1 MTACS
6 FVASAVNESRPL
18 LVDEESQQTVR
29 EDVHIIETSLHFVN
43 DLLRS
48 MLDLHRVSS
57 KNMVVDNSP
66 ADVLSDILQPV
77 ASMLTRRDD
86 VFQVQIECPQNLIVV
101 TDRLRLK
108 QVVLNLGRN
117 AIKFVDEGFV
127 RLKADVIDGRVR
139 ICVEDSGTGIPLD
152 KRDQLFQKFQD
163 SLDSLNQG
171 TGVGLS
177 LCKNLIDLMGGEL
190 WLDETYVSGFNSNPG
205 TRFII
210 DLKTA
215 PLSMESFSSLHTET
229 TAGDTI
235 SSYDA
240 HGDVEDNSLNGSR
253 ELPEHLSVLFVDD
266 DITLRKLF
274 CRSICKNWPDWTVCE
289 AASGEVALNMVDTQ
303 DFDIIFIDQY
313 MSGVEKQ
320 LLGTETTRSLRVKG
334 FNARICGLSANDLE
348 GPFKSAGANAF
359 VMKPFPCKLEPLK
372 AELLHVLD
380 DDE

>member
-1 MTACS
+1 
-6 FVASAVNESRPL
+6 
-18 LVDEESQQTVR
+18 VDEECQQTVR

-66 ADVLSDILQPV
+66 ADVMSDILQPV

-139 ICVEDSGTGIPLD
+139 ICVEDSGPGIRLD

-177 LCKNLIDLMGGEL
+177 LCKNLVDLMGGEL
-190 WLDETYVSGFNSNPG
+190 WLDETYASGFNSNPG

-215 PLSMESFSSLHTET
+215 PLSMESFSSLHTVT

-240 HGDVEDNSLNGSR
+240 HGDVEDNSFNG
-253 ELPEHLSVLFVDD
+253 
-266 DITLRKLF
+266 
-274 CRSICKNWPDWTVCE
+274 
-289 AASGEVALNMVDTQ
+289 
-303 DFDIIFIDQY
+303 
-313 MSGVEKQ
+313 
-320 LLGTETTRSLRVKG
+320 
-334 FNARICGLSANDLE
+334 
-348 GPFKSAGANAF
+348 
-359 VMKPFPCKLEPLK
+359 
-372 AELLHVLD
+372 
-380 DDE
+380 

>member
-18 LVDEESQQTVR
+18 LVDEECQQTVR

-66 ADVLSDILQPV
+66 ADVMSDILQPV

-139 ICVEDSGTGIPLD
+139 ICVEDSGPGIRLD

-177 LCKNLIDLMGGEL
+177 LCKNLVDLMGGEL
-190 WLDETYVSGFNSNPG
+190 WLDETYASGFNSNPG

-215 PLSMESFSSLHTET
+215 PLSMESFSSLHTVT

-274 CRSICKNWPDWTVCE
+274 CRSIRKNWPDWTVCE
-289 AASGEVALNMVDTQ
+289 AASGEVALNMVETQ
-303 DFDIIFIDQY
+303 EFDIIFIDQY

-320 LLGTETTRSLRVKG
+320 LLGTETTRSLRAKG
-334 FNARICGLSANDLE
+334 YKARICGLSANDLE

-372 AELLHVLD
+372 AELLRVLD

>member
-1 MTACS
+1 
-6 FVASAVNESRPL
+6 
-18 LVDEESQQTVR
+18 VDEESQQTVR

-66 ADVLSDILQPV
+66 ADVMSDILQPV

-139 ICVEDSGTGIPLD
+139 ICVEDSGPGIRLD

-177 LCKNLIDLMGGEL
+177 LCKNLVDLMGGEL
-190 WLDETYVSGFNSNPG
+190 WLDETYASGFNSNPG

-215 PLSMESFSSLHTET
+215 PLSMESFSSLHTVT

-274 CRSICKNWPDWTVCE
+274 CRSIRKNWPDWTVCE
-289 AASGEVALNMVDTQ
+289 AASGEVALNMVETQ
-303 DFDIIFIDQY
+303 EFDIIFIDQY

-320 LLGTETTRSLRVKG
+320 LLGTKTTRSLRAKG
-334 FNARICGLSANDLE
+334 YKARICGLSANDLE

-359 VMKPFPCKLEPLK
+359 VMKPFPCKLEPLR
-372 AELLHVLD
+372 AELLRVLD